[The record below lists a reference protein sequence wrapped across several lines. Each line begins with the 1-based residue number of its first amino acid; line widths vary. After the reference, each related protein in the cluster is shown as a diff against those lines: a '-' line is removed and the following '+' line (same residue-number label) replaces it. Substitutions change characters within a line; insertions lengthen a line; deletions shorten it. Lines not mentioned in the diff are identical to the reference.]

1 MIESNQ
7 AKSIGLHCKS
17 DPVCLGCAAWKMND
31 FIYDGNCTKR
41 VRSVKFKKKIGIA
54 TRKNL
59 INLEVGYEGRSEL
72 ERRKNKRKPS
82 IPV

>member
-1 MIESNQ
+1 
-7 AKSIGLHCKS
+7 
-17 DPVCLGCAAWKMND
+17 MND
-31 FIYDGNCTKR
+31 FIFDGNCTKR
-41 VRSVKFKKKIGIA
+41 VRSVKFKKEIGIG

-59 INLEVGYEGRSEL
+59 ISLEVGSGGGSEL